1 MQGFNISKATNIF
14 ARWLLVALLV
24 LSVVLTA
31 VSCDGNGDVSSDYS
45 DDISSASDVS
55 SESFGESSEES
66 KPVEPHVVSTASVG
80 VSGDI
85 LIHGPLITAAGN
97 LSATAGEY
105 DFSSMFADIAPY
117 YAKYDFMIANL
128 EVTLGGKAAGS
139 YRGYPTFNCPDSIVD
154 ALLGAGVDMML
165 TANNHT
171 YDTGH
176 SGFIR
181 TQEVLNDKGLPY
193 IGTRLSEDVA
203 NYVIQDINGIKVGMV
218 CYTYETSGK
227 NATNKSLNGIPV
239 NKADTNLV
247 NSFSYHDL
255 EKFYNEVETALE
267 NMKNDGAEA
276 NMFFIH
282 WGEEYEL
289 TPRNYQKEI
298 AQKLCDLGVNV
309 IVGGHPHVVQPFE
322 TLTSATGE
330 KTYCIYSVGNALSN
344 QRRESL
350 TTPPNQEHT
359 EDGMIFGV
367 EFQKWND
374 GRVEIKEISVLPTWV
389 KREYG
394 QKALEYSIIPLD
406 VNLESW
412 GNFGVS
418 EAYKLID
425 SYNQTLA
432 LVGKGIN
439 EVRTALGL
447 DELVLTIEKGSK

>member
-1 MQGFNISKATNIF
+1 MFNISKASSVLTRYI
-14 ARWLLVALLV
+14 LVALLI
-24 LSVVLTA
+24 LSVVFTA
-31 VSCDGNGDVSSDYS
+31 VACDGNGDTSDA
-45 DDISSASDVS
+45 ASDTTSTVS
-55 SESFGESSEES
+55 EVSKETSDETGEES
-66 KPVEPHVVSTASVG
+66 KPVEPHIVSTASVG

-85 LIHGPLITAAGN
+85 LIHGPVIDAAGA
-97 LSATAGEY
+97 LSETAGEY

-117 YAKYDFMIANL
+117 YAKYDFMVANL

-176 SGFIR
+176 HGFVR
-181 TQEVLNDKGLPY
+181 TQEVLNEKGLSY
-193 IGTRLSEDVA
+193 IGTRLNEETA
-203 NYVIQDINGIKVGMV
+203 NYRVQDINGIKVGMV
-218 CYTYETSGK
+218 CYTYETTGRNGTTK
-227 NATNKSLNGIPV
+227 LLNGIPV

-247 NSFSYHDL
+247 NSFSYYNL
-255 EKFYNEVETALE
+255 EKFYAEVETALE
-267 NMKNDGAEA
+267 GMKNDGADV

-289 TPRNYQKEI
+289 TQRDYQKQI

-322 TLTSATGE
+322 TLTSATGD

-350 TTPPNQEHT
+350 TTPPNQEYT

-374 GRVEIKEISVLPTWV
+374 GKVEIKEISVLPTWV

-394 QKALEYSIIPLD
+394 AKALEFSILPLD
-406 VNLESW
+406 FAVDSW
-412 GNFGVS
+412 SGFGVS
-418 EAYKLID
+418 IPSRLIN
-425 SYNQTLA
+425 SYNQTLSI
-432 LVGKGIN
+432 VGKGLN
-439 EVRTALGL
+439 EVRESLGL
-447 DELVLTIEKGSK
+447 EAMPTKVEEGSK

>member
-1 MQGFNISKATNIF
+1 MFNISKASNVLTRYI
-14 ARWLLVALLV
+14 LVALLV
-24 LSVVLTA
+24 FSVLFTA
-31 VSCDGNGDVSSDYS
+31 VACDGKNENS
-45 DDISSASDVS
+45 SDVS
-55 SESFGESSEES
+55 DVTSALSEASTTSDTESSEES
-66 KPVEPHVVSTASVG
+66 KPVEPHIVSTASVG

-97 LSATAGEY
+97 LSETAGEY

-117 YAKYDFMIANL
+117 YAKYDFMVANL
-128 EVTLGGKAAGS
+128 EVTLGGTAAGN

-176 SGFIR
+176 NGFVR
-181 TQEVLNDKGLPY
+181 TQEVLNEKGLPY
-193 IGTRLSEDVA
+193 IGTRLTEDVA
-203 NYVIQDINGIKVGMV
+203 NYRVQDINGIKVGMV

-227 NATNKSLNGIPV
+227 NAANKSLNGIPV

-247 NSFSYHDL
+247 NSFSYQDL
-255 EKFYNEVETALE
+255 EKFYGEVKAALE
-267 NMKNDGAEA
+267 GMKNDGAEV

-309 IVGGHPHVVQPFE
+309 IVGGHPHVLQPFE

-350 TTPPNQEHT
+350 TTPPNQEYT

-374 GRVEIKEISVLPTWV
+374 GSVEIKEISVLPTWV

-406 VNLESW
+406 LAVESW
-412 GNFGVS
+412 NNFGVS
-418 EAYKLID
+418 IPSRLVD
-425 SYNQTLA
+425 SYNQTLS
-432 LVGKGIN
+432 VIGKGLN
-439 EVRTALGL
+439 EARVALGL
-447 DELVLTIEKGSK
+447 DEMPAKVEQGSK

>member
-1 MQGFNISKATNIF
+1 MFNLSKASNVLTRYI
-14 ARWLLVALLV
+14 LITLLV
-24 LSVVLTA
+24 LSMVFTA
-31 VSCDGNGDVSSDYS
+31 VACDENGDAS
-45 DDISSASDVS
+45 DDISDITSTVS
-55 SESFGESSEES
+55 EALSESSNESSEES
-66 KPVEPHVVSTASVG
+66 KPVEPHIVSTASVG

-97 LSATAGEY
+97 LSETAGEY
-105 DFSSMFADIAPY
+105 DFSSMLADIAPY
-117 YAKYDFMIANL
+117 YARYDFMVANL
-128 EVTLGGKAAGS
+128 EVTLGGTAAGS

-176 SGFIR
+176 NGFIR

-203 NYVIQDINGIKVGMV
+203 NYRVQDINGIKVGMV

-227 NATNKSLNGIPV
+227 NAANKSLNGIPV

-247 NSFSYHDL
+247 NSFSYQDL
-255 EKFYNEVETALE
+255 EKFYGEVEAALE
-267 NMKNDGAEA
+267 GMKNDGAEA

-309 IVGGHPHVVQPFE
+309 IVGGHPHVIQPFE

-374 GRVEIKEISVLPTWV
+374 GKVEIKEISVLPTWV

-394 QKALEYSIIPLD
+394 PKALEYSIIPLD
-406 VNLESW
+406 LAVESW
-412 GNFGVS
+412 NGFGVS
-418 EAYKLID
+418 ESFKLID

-432 LVGKGIN
+432 LVGKGLN
-439 EVRTALGL
+439 EARVALGL
-447 DELVLTIEKGSK
+447 DEVVLKIEKGSK